1 VVASEDF
8 WDDILGHL
16 KDRVLLPVVGPELV
30 TVQDGGRRV
39 SLSRLLGERVAARY
53 QLDVSW
59 GPLSGLDD
67 AVGAFLARRGSR
79 EAERLYRVV
88 NDLQNEI
95 LSAPEVQAPEA
106 LRQLAGIRDFRLFLS
121 TTFARAS
128 SGSLPTS
135 RRPSSR
141 RTRASRARPIRSS
154 SSSSARPRPRR
165 NTRST
170 TRTCSSGCTCCS
182 PRPRGCPIGSATS

>member
-1 VVASEDF
+1 MEVGLPASEDF

-30 TVQDGGRRV
+30 TVRDGDRRV

-67 AVGAFLARRGSR
+67 AVGAFLAARGSR

-88 NDLQNEI
+88 NDLISDLDPQP
-95 LSAPEVQAPEA
+95 PEP
-106 LRQLAGIRDFRLFLS
+106 LRQLEFSKYAV
-121 TTFARAS
+121 T
-128 SGSLPTS
+128 PE
-135 RRPSSR
+135 
-141 RTRASRARPIRSS
+141 
-154 SSSSARPRPRR
+154 
-165 NTRST
+165 
-170 TRTCSSGCTCCS
+170 
-182 PRPRGCPIGSATS
+182 